1 MTAKLIEESDEDI
14 SQIINEFIIE
24 EAMAIISHVV
34 LIETVRRVIE
44 GLVITVEGYIIDTFK
59 HFCCFHCAFNAMH

>member
-14 SQIINEFIIE
+14 SQITNDLVIE
-24 EAMAIISHVV
+24 EVVAIISHVV

-44 GLVITVEGYIIDTFK
+44 GLVITVEGYVLGTVK
-59 HFCCFHCAFNAMH
+59 HFCCCFSLCI